1 MSEILKNGILHK
13 TFVVDF
19 IFFFTQE
26 FFEVGIRASNR
37 LHNDMFWRIMR
48 SPMAFFDARSV
59 GVVLTR

>member
-1 MSEILKNGILHK
+1 MYS
-13 TFVVDF
+13 
-19 IFFFTQE
+19 IFSPQE